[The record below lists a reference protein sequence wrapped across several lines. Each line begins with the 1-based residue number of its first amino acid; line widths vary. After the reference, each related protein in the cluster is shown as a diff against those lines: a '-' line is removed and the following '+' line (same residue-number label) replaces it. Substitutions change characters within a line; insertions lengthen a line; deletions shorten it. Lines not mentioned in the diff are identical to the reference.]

1 MMGWG
6 MGFGLLLMI
15 AFWGGLIAL
24 GLWLVRALFPHANQP
39 LPVDYDLSAREI
51 LERRFAR
58 GEISPEEYGVIRQA
72 ISDGTKVYHKR
83 SDYEETKL

>member
-15 AFWGGLIAL
+15 VFWGGLIAL
-24 GLWLVRALFPHANQP
+24 GVWLVRALFPHANQP
-39 LPVDYDLSAREI
+39 PPAGHDLSAREI

-58 GEISPEEYGVIRQA
+58 GEISAEEYDAIRRA
-72 ISDGTKVYHKR
+72 ISDGT
-83 SDYEETKL
+83 

>member
-6 MGFGLLLMI
+6 MGFGWLLMI

-24 GLWLVRALFPHANQP
+24 GVWLVRTLFPHAKQP
-39 LPVDYDLSAREI
+39 RPVDDDLSARDI

-58 GEISPEEYGVIRQA
+58 GEISPEEYNVIRQA
-72 ISDGTKVYHKR
+72 ISDGTK
-83 SDYEETKL
+83 

>member
-15 AFWGGLIAL
+15 AFWGGLIVL
-24 GLWLVRALFPHANQP
+24 GVWLVRALFPHANQP
-39 LPVDYDLSAREI
+39 LPVDHDLSAREI

-58 GEISPEEYGVIRQA
+58 GEISPEEYDVIRQA
-72 ISDGTKVYHKR
+72 ISDGTK
-83 SDYEETKL
+83 